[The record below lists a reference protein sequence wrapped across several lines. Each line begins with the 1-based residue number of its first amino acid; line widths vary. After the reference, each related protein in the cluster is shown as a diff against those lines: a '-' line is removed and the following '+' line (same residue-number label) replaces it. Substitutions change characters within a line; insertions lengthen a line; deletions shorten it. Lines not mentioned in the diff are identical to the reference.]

1 MSLLDAVSLLLI
13 GIGAV
18 FFMVGSIGL
27 LRLPDL
33 LSRLHALTKAD
44 NLGLGLV
51 VAGLALQAESLRQVL
66 QLGLIWALLLF
77 SSSIACFLLARS
89 ITTPERAIEESDNG
103 H

>member
-1 MSLLDAVSLLLI
+1 MTALDALSLLLVAA
-13 GIGAV
+13 GAV
-18 FFMVGSIGL
+18 FFVVGSLGL

-51 VAGLALQAESLRQVL
+51 VMGLALQAESLRQVL
-66 QLGLIWALLLF
+66 QLGLVWVLLLF

-89 ITTPERAIEESDNG
+89 VATSGQATGESKDG